1 MVGDVATVAVTEDEP
16 PVMYGRCGAPNSD
29 DIVGGDNTAEGEEA
43 AGGDDAAA
51 VVAGE
56 EDEVAV
62 DKVVVETVEVD
73 TFIDGA
79 EAGRKEVANNDS
91 ACTCSV
97 NVEEVEVVAVNEISF
112 PQSNSTLPM
121 KRKRGR
127 PRKESSLKG

>member
-1 MVGDVATVAVTEDEP
+1 MVGDVATVAVTEDKV
-16 PVMYGRCGAPNSD
+16 PVMYGRCAAPNSD
-29 DIVGGDNTAEGEEA
+29 DIVGGDNAAEGEEA

-56 EDEVAV
+56 EDEVVV
-62 DKVVVETVEVD
+62 DKVVVKTVEVD
-73 TFIDGA
+73 TFIDSA

-91 ACTCSV
+91 V
-97 NVEEVEVVAVNEISF
+97 NIEEAEVVTVNEISF

-127 PRKESSLKG
+127 PHKESSLKG